1 MTSPWAYTHGNNL
14 LEVGSLASTLERLL
28 GPTAPSYPL
37 WERAMSEQTKPS
49 IVFAHGIWADCS
61 SFSKLIPTQS
71 VGDAKG
77 QTSVEFVRSYN
88 AQAHEIANAITAMVL
103 NAQAGLHL
111 LRAQSPDLEK
121 V

>member
-1 MTSPWAYTHGNNL
+1 
-14 LEVGSLASTLERLL
+14 
-28 GPTAPSYPL
+28 
-37 WERAMSEQTKPS
+37 MSEQTKPS

-71 VGDAKG
+71 VGDAEV

-121 V
+121 VRQALNSIANDGKRAGDIVVRTRALMKKVDAADGVADP